1 MKFHMLLV
9 ESDMQQAQENLLLG
23 LAVSFIFDSE
33 AIIQCTAWMTHATS
47 VSSLFIQR
55 DVINDI

>member
-1 MKFHMLLV
+1 
-9 ESDMQQAQENLLLG
+9 MQQAQENLLLG